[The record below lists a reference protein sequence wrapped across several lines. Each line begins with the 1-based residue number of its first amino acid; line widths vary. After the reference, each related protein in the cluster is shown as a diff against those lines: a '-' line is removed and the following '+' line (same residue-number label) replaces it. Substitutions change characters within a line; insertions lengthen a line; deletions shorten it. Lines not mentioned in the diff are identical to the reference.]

1 MYEILNYEIKFST
14 CEYRGKKYLKIKYI
28 DHLTLLFHSLKYI

>member
-14 CEYRGKKYLKIKYI
+14 CEYRGKKVFKNKVYRPL
-28 DHLTLLFHSLKYI
+28 DTFVP